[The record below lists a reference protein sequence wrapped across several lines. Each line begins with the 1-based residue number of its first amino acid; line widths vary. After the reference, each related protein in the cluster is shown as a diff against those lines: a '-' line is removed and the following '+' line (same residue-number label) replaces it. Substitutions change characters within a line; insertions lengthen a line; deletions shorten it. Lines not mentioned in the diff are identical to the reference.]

1 MNRADRGIKKAMRE
15 RGIIL
20 TEGVVLGLFFVQRY
34 RFLTIDQ
41 FARASGMHRD
51 TASRQL
57 RSLDPRGVPSHFAT
71 ACPPGHGRTAKVD
84 VLTRTG
90 WEVVSRESD
99 IPV

>member
-1 MNRADRGIKKAMRE
+1 MRE

-41 FARASGMHRD
+41 FARAAGMHRD

-57 RSLDPRGVPSHFAT
+57 RSLELRGVLSHFGN
-71 ACPPGHGRTAKVD
+71 ACLPGHGRTPKG
-84 VLTRTG
+84 LL
-90 WEVVSRESD
+90 SD
-99 IPV
+99 AQRLGAPLARKRHPC